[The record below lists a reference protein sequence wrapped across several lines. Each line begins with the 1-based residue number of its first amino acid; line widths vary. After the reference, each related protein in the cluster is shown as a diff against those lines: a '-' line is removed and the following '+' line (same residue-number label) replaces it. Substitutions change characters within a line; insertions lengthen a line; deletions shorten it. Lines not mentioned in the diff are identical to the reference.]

1 MLTGTYGGLVDSVV
15 FADWIFFGLTVAALF
30 VLRRRPTGEGASPDT
45 FRTPL
50 YPVVPLLF
58 VAASLLV
65 VASVVWSNPARAL
78 WGMLLLA
85 TGIPVYFHFARRL
98 PGSRPDEA

>member
-1 MLTGTYGGLVDSVV
+1 
-15 FADWIFFGLTVAALF
+15 
-30 VLRRRPTGEGASPDT
+30 
-45 FRTPL
+45 
-50 YPVVPLLF
+50 VVPLLF